1 MQFQFLPTN
10 LKGKKMSKSN
20 IIISIILSFII
31 TNYAKASPVDA
42 LERERSKLLNHVLNT
57 NISVK
62 DRQQNLEKSKMKLLD
77 LERITINNKNIS
89 KNPSYQT
96 IKAFENFDL
105 TFLVHASLE
114 QEKSL
119 PILWFEKVGLTTNNL
134 MNTRVS
140 RK

>member
-1 MQFQFLPTN
+1 MQFQYLPTN
-10 LKGKKMSKSN
+10 FKGKKMSKSN

-77 LERITINNKNIS
+77 LERITINNKNIA
-89 KNPSYQT
+89 KTQV
-96 IKAFENFDL
+96 IKL
-105 TFLVHASLE
+105 LKLL
-114 QEKSL
+114 K
-119 PILWFEKVGLTTNNL
+119 ILI
-134 MNTRVS
+134 
-140 RK
+140 

>member
-1 MQFQFLPTN
+1 MQFQYLPTN

-20 IIISIILSFII
+20 IIISIIISFII
-31 TNYAKASPVDA
+31 TNHAKASPVDA